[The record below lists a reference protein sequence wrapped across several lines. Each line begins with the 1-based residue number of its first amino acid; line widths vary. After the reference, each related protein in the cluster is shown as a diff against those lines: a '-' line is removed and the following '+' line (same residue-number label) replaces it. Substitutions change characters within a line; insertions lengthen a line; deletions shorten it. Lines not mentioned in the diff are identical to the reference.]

1 MNLDRATIIY
11 VPTEGERKL
20 QSIIDQLR
28 EVKLGTRTNIQCP
41 YCNHH
46 SRPVADPADW
56 PRPFISPFCCDL
68 FEVAA
73 GAIAEREALRI
84 QTEHKK
90 RIEDQLSNGVD
101 YAGRA

>member
-1 MNLDRATIIY
+1 MNLDGTTIING
-11 VPTEGERKL
+11 PTEGERKL
-20 QSIIDQLR
+20 QSVIDQLR
-28 EVKLGTRTNIQCP
+28 EVNLGTRTNIQCL

-56 PRPFISPFCCDL
+56 PRPMVSPFCCDL
-68 FEVAA
+68 FESAA